1 MAELSPDGFSPE
13 VLEHVAKLVA
23 ETRTGSEITEFF
35 RVAGY
40 PHIQHD
46 GSTKWR
52 FVCAAL
58 QELSASEGGP
68 RHVARIIEKLADPKQ
83 YIGNPQVH
91 GRVLEEVNRALFF
104 DRLALDEEN
113 RIAAAEPGSEPPRPV
128 GQPHAPDL
136 DLFDRM
142 AFHPEV
148 VRASRS
154 LFESGHHPQAI
165 FEAYKA
171 LNNFVKAKSG
181 MSHLDGQAL
190 MGQVFGTRHPKI
202 RLNPLQTQS
211 DRDEQGGFKFLYMGA
226 MTGIRNPKAHESVTQ
241 PDPIRALKYL
251 ALASL
256 LIERADEG
264 NTDTGE

>member
-1 MAELSPDGFSPE
+1 MVELPLKVFSPE
-13 VLEHVAKLVA
+13 VLEHVSKLIA

-40 PHIQHD
+40 PQIRHD

-52 FVCAAL
+52 FVYAAL
-58 QELSASEGGP
+58 DELNRSKGGP
-68 RHVARIIEKLADPKQ
+68 GHVARIIEKLADPKQ
-83 YIGNPQVH
+83 YIGNRQLH
-91 GRVLEEVNRALFF
+91 ARVLEEVNQALFL
-104 DRLALDEEN
+104 DGLALDEEN
-113 RIAAAEPGSEPPRPV
+113 RIAVAEPGSGPLRPAGQPEPP
-128 GQPHAPDL
+128 HL
-136 DLFDRM
+136 ELFDRM
-142 AFHPEV
+142 ALHPAIV
-148 VRASRS
+148 QASRS
-154 LFESGHHPQAI
+154 LFESGHYAQSI
-165 FEAYKA
+165 LEAYKV

-190 MGQVFGTRHPKI
+190 MAQVFGSDQPAI
-202 RLNPLQTQS
+202 RLNPLETKS

-226 MTGIRNPKAHESVTQ
+226 MTGIRNPKAHDSVKQ

-264 NTDTGE
+264 STDTGE

>member
-1 MAELSPDGFSPE
+1 MTESSLNRFSDELLQF
-13 VLEHVAKLVA
+13 VAKLIA

-40 PHIQHD
+40 PHVQHD

-52 FVCAAL
+52 FVYAAL
-58 QELSASEGGP
+58 HELNQSKGGP
-68 RHVARIIEKLADPKQ
+68 GHVARIIEKLADPKQ
-83 YIGNPQVH
+83 YIGTPQIH
-91 GRVLEEVNRALFF
+91 ARVAEEVNRALFY
-104 DRLALDEEN
+104 DGLALDVEN
-113 RIAAAEPGSEPPRPV
+113 RIEAIPPGSEAPRRLR
-128 GQPHAPDL
+128 QPHAPHL

-154 LFESGHHPQAI
+154 LFESGHYPQAI

-171 LNNFVKAKSG
+171 LNNFVKGKSG
-181 MSHLDGQAL
+181 VSHLDGQAL
-190 MGQVFGTRHPKI
+190 MGQVFGTDEPTI
-202 RLNPLQTQS
+202 RLNPLETKS
-211 DRDEQGGFKFLYMGA
+211 DRDEQDGFKFLYMGA
-226 MTGIRNPKAHESVTQ
+226 MTGIRNPKAHDSVQ
-241 PDPIRALKYL
+241 QRDPVRALKYL

-264 NTDTGE
+264 TTNQGQ